1 VEQKSKKSSRKDR
14 DKEAKGQPGVWKM
27 KTYTWKEAFEDA
39 CEGAET
45 LAVSRAS
52 WRPIETKTISNRISK
67 ATHWILNTNL

>member
-1 VEQKSKKSSRKDR
+1 
-14 DKEAKGQPGVWKM
+14 M